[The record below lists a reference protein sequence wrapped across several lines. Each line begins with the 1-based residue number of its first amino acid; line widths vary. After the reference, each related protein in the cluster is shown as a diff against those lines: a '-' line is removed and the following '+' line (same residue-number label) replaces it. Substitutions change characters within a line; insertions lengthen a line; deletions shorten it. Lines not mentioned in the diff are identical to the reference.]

1 MSPKHAKQFVV
12 DASVARAAGDK
23 TAENPLAKDCFELFE
38 TIRSDEYDYAVVM
51 TLEIRAEWE
60 KHQSRYAFRW
70 IANMKA
76 RKKLY
81 VPPETVFNS
90 TLRDQIDKIAKT
102 DKSRAA
108 MLKDIHLIEAAL
120 STDKIVF
127 SLDDIVRKL
136 FKAIAAQVILLNQV
150 MWSNPGKPDETCKN
164 WLENGALHD
173 KRRYLGFSI
182 EE

>member
-1 MSPKHAKQFVV
+1 VSPKHAKRFVV

-51 TLEIRAEWE
+51 TVEIRAEWE

-81 VPPETVFNS
+81 TPPDDVLNTQ
-90 TLRDQIDKIAKT
+90 LRDQVDKEAKT
-102 DKSRAA
+102 DKHRAA
-108 MLKDIHLIEAAL
+108 MLKDVHLIEAAL
-120 STDKIVF
+120 ATDNIVF
-127 SLDDIVRKL
+127 SLDDVVRKL
-136 FKAIAAQVILLNQV
+136 FRAIAAQVILLKQI
-150 MWSNPGKPDETCKN
+150 MWSNPSKLDEACKN
-164 WLENGALHD
+164 WLENGAIRD
-173 KRRYLGFSI
+173 PKRCLEFV
-182 EE
+182 EKD